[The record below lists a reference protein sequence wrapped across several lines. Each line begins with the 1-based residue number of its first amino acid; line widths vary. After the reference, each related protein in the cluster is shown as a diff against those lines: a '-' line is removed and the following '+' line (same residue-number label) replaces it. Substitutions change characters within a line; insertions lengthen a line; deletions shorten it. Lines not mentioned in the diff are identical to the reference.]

1 MLQGQPWGLSHH
13 YDSISVNHRIEAM
26 HLVFESSG
34 EFHPYLRRRNEHI
47 SMNCLY
53 VGDLSLT
60 ETI

>member
-26 HLVFESSG
+26 RLVLESSI
-34 EFHPYLRRRNEHI
+34 EFHPYLWRHNQHSR
-47 SMNCLY
+47 NCLN
-53 VGDLSLT
+53 VGDPSLT